1 MELTE
6 QQTDALTELI
16 NIAFSRTAA
25 ALSEITGQRVL
36 IGLPQVAIC
45 PIGELTTTLSQ
56 FVEGQ
61 VTSIHQVFSGPVGG
75 DALLLLNREGASAL
89 SDLLTGGDGQ
99 TGRLDASAREVLT
112 KVGNILLNAC
122 LGMFGDLLQVH
133 LKFAVPLLHLE
144 ELDGLLKSVVVG
156 KDELQ
161 YALVVHTTFNLRDS
175 TIGGYLVIV
184 LGVTLLDRLIHA
196 AETWEESAL

>member
-45 PIGELTTTLSQ
+45 PIGELTSTLSQ

-133 LKFAVPLLHLE
+133 LRFAVPLLHLE

-161 YALVVHTTFNLRDS
+161 YALVVHTTFSLRDS

-184 LGVTLLDRLIHA
+184 LGVTSLDRLIHA
-196 AETWEESAL
+196 AETWEESVV

>member
-56 FVEGQ
+56 FIEGQ

-112 KVGNILLNAC
+112 EVGNILLNAC
-122 LGMFGDLLQVH
+122 LGIFGDLLQVH
-133 LKFAVPLLHLE
+133 LRFAVPLLHLE

-161 YALVVHTTFNLRDS
+161 YALVVHTTFSLRDS

-184 LGVTLLDRLIHA
+184 LGVTSLDRLIHA
-196 AETWEESAL
+196 AETWEESVL